1 MGVLRRLSTA
11 VPPVLF
17 LVLPAAAAAWG
28 PTGHRVV
35 GQIAED
41 HLSAAARRGVEALI
55 GPESLAEAAT
65 WADEIRSDPT
75 WDKAA
80 PWHYIS
86 IDDGETLETTRR
98 SSDGDVLW
106 AIHHFS
112 DVLRSA
118 DASHEEKGEALKFL
132 VHFVGDV
139 HQPLHVGRRADQG
152 GNSVQVS
159 WFGETTNLHRVWD
172 SEMIDHEGLSFTEL
186 RPLPRPPD
194 ERGGLGVAGLEPGGL
209 GPGVGRAPRPGLRPR
224 RRQARLRLRLPE
236 APDRQ
241 EAPAPGRRPPGRP
254 AERNLLPSRPRR
266 HPAVDEQITA
276 ACRRRSA

>member
-186 RPLPRPPD
+186 ARFLDHPTSEEVSEWQASSPEDWVRESAALRDQVYDLGDGKLGYAYAYRKLPIVRK
-194 ERGGLGVAGLEPGGL
+194 RLLQAGVRLAGLLNGIFCP
-209 GPGVGRAPRPGLRPR
+209 P
-224 RRQARLRLRLPE
+224 
-236 APDRQ
+236 APD
-241 EAPAPGRRPPGRP
+241 AT
-254 AERNLLPSRPRR
+254 PR
-266 HPAVDEQITA
+266 
-276 ACRRRSA
+276 